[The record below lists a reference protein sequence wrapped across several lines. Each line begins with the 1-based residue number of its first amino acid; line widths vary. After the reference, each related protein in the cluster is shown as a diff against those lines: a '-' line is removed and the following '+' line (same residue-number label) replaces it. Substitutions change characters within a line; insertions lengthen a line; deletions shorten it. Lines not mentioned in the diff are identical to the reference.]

1 MFFGGMPGGGFPG
14 MPQKREPADTTKLYE
29 TLGIEKSST
38 AAQIKK
44 AYRKKALRMHPDKG
58 GDPEEFKK
66 LQAAYDVLSD
76 EDKRKIYDKHGLE
89 GLEEGGGPG
98 GGMGDIFDLFG
109 GGRRR
114 NGKRKVEPLVFTVK
128 ASLEHLYCG
137 KTVKLA
143 YKRDALVGEPRKC
156 STCGGTGITV
166 QNVQIAPGMVTRAQA
181 QCSQCNGGY
190 RANMKKERCE
200 VEVRIDKG
208 AADKSKI
215 KLKDKGSE
223 AAGAEQGDVHFV
235 IQQKPHSL
243 YKRHGADLLI
253 RKDIGLVEALTGFK
267 FVVPTLDGR
276 KLSVQAKPGQI
287 IRPEV
292 RSGVPYVMCVDGEG
306 MPKYGNPFDKGRLF
320 VLFHIVFPKDGSL
333 SSQSVAYLKKALPA
347 PLDHPVVG
355 ADAEALKKLAE
366 KNESVRELLGHEA
379 EEAFL
384 TRVEGGM
391 DDFGRGAGADGG
403 DATNEDDDDGRRR
416 RGPQVQQCAQQ

>member
-1 MFFGGMPGGGFPG
+1 
-14 MPQKREPADTTKLYE
+14 
-29 TLGIEKSST
+29 
-38 AAQIKK
+38 
-44 AYRKKALRMHPDKG
+44 
-58 GDPEEFKK
+58 
-66 LQAAYDVLSD
+66 
-76 EDKRKIYDKHGLE
+76 
-89 GLEEGGGPG
+89 
-98 GGMGDIFDLFG
+98 
-109 GGRRR
+109 
-114 NGKRKVEPLVFTVK
+114 
-128 ASLEHLYCG
+128 
-137 KTVKLA
+137 
-143 YKRDALVGEPRKC
+143 
-156 STCGGTGITV
+156 
-166 QNVQIAPGMVTRAQA
+166 
-181 QCSQCNGGY
+181 
-190 RANMKKERCE
+190 MKKERVE

-223 AAGAEQGDVHFV
+223 QAGAEQGDVHFV
-235 IQQKPHSL
+235 IQQKPHAL

-267 FVVPTLDGR
+267 FIVPTLDGR
-276 KLSVQAKPGQI
+276 KLSVSAKPGQI

-292 RSGVPYVMCVDGEG
+292 RSGVPYVMCINEEG

-320 VLFHIVFPKDGSL
+320 VLFHIAFPKDGSL
-333 SSQSVAYLKKALPA
+333 SSQAVAQLRKALPA

-366 KNESVRELLGHEA
+366 KNESVRELLDHDN